1 MQKII
6 NGLLYDTGE
15 AEHVAQYGNGKSM
28 SDFDWLEETLYQ
40 TANGRFFL
48 AGKGGARTRYAT
60 PVSTN
65 TWSGGKDIRPLS
77 EKDAKEW
84 LERHD
89 LVDEYIEVF
98 GAPESA

>member
-6 NGLLYDTGE
+6 NGLLYDTEE
-15 AEHVAQYGNGKSM
+15 AEHIAHYGNGRST

-48 AGKGGARTRYAT
+48 AGEGGARTQYAT
-60 PVSTN
+60 SVSTN
-65 TWSGGKDIRPLS
+65 TWSGGSDILAMS
-77 EKDAKEW
+77 DDEAKAW

-89 LVDEYIEVF
+89 LVDEYIEAF
-98 GAPESA
+98 GTPELA